1 MDVLDVARISQAV
14 ANVQESVKFSR
25 SHIGQASQE
34 KFRNNNL
41 CNKRKEST
49 SEDMWKRSTWAQY
62 NEGQVTLAM
71 RQPRDRLKSIM
82 TGVFCLEEQGK
93 WKVSSLPRTA
103 TRKYLLRKQLRENQ
117 QYRRTLRDLITAR
130 LRKEIS
136 RGLTHIRTT
145 KLIDLVRQASYLQ
158 EAGQITADA
167 GTPHARIVLECRN
180 KAEASA
186 ETLQCLIRG
195 VNSRH
200 FHNIQRPAVIENLNK
215 RQQIHYNCL
224 WASVNIVKCC
234 IHIALDRALRG
245 HTTPAHISSRRLD
258 GDHCFFLIYSP
269 GNRTH
274 DVSCSRPPSDSP
286 PLCGHNFSYRVV
298 APIFGRESLQGPMD
312 HHEHAPISEQDKGR
326 QPGRYAVCSRP
337 WRKLLVTCYNTT
349 AKRTSAREIYEHD
362 LKVEL
367 GQSTVGR
374 HLLYQGTKT
383 CSLLKSGPV
392 VTDDDEA
399 LLKNRLSFA
408 AQHRL
413 VCHISWIK
421 TIIAAALAA
430 DRQEASHVHLETIF
444 MAREEMAMRR

>member
-1 MDVLDVARISQAV
+1 
-14 ANVQESVKFSR
+14 
-25 SHIGQASQE
+25 
-34 KFRNNNL
+34 
-41 CNKRKEST
+41 
-49 SEDMWKRSTWAQY
+49 
-62 NEGQVTLAM
+62 
-71 RQPRDRLKSIM
+71 M
-82 TGVFCLEEQGK
+82 TGVFCLEERGK
-93 WKVSSLPRTA
+93 WKVSSLPGTA
-103 TRKYLLRKQLRENQ
+103 TRKYLLRKQLKENQ

-130 LRKEIS
+130 LRKELS

-186 ETLQCLIRG
+186 KTLQCLIRG
-195 VNSRH
+195 VNNRH
-200 FHNIQRPAVIENLNK
+200 FHKIQRPAVIANLNK

-234 IHIALDRALRG
+234 IHIALDRALRR

-258 GDHCFFLIYSP
+258 GDHCFFLIYSS
-269 GNRTH
+269 GNRTY

-298 APIFGRESLQGPMD
+298 APIFGRESLQGLMD
-312 HHEHAPISEQDKGR
+312 HEHAPISEQDKGR

-349 AKRTSAREIYEHD
+349 AKKTSAREIYEHD
-362 LKVEL
+362 LKGEL
-367 GQSTVGR
+367 GQSTVGK